1 MGLAQDG
8 RVEGCELT
16 PLLVRAPKSQLTV
29 EQLLTKKKKKLD
41 ATPPPQKKALY
52 IQMKAI
58 GHNEMVGGV
67 KS

>member
-29 EQLLTKKKKKLD
+29 EQLLTKKKKLD
-41 ATPPPQKKALY
+41 ATPPPPEKSTIY
-52 IQMKAI
+52 P
-58 GHNEMVGGV
+58 NE
-67 KS
+67 SNRSQ